1 MKLLKEGRF
10 ESFKMLME
18 YDNLSFEKAANIFKL
33 SEEVRASVH
42 ESGQTLFL
50 QLYYF
55 LLEFT
60 NNYRYNNYKGLVKI
74 IYKGN
79 EWKYKG
85 RIEKYIKKLMK

>member
-1 MKLLKEGRF
+1 M
-10 ESFKMLME
+10 
-18 YDNLSFEKAANIFKL
+18 
-33 SEEVRASVH
+33 ASVH

-50 QLYYF
+50 QPYYF

-74 IYKGN
+74 IYKGY